1 MLSKNAHSLT
11 STLTDSFYKERGL
24 SALHK
29 IFVRKATVL
38 KYRDRLK
45 KKKKASV
52 GQTWKLSDMCT
63 VFGLTNMHTMFG
75 YMAETIVIIK
85 GNKCLASVTG

>member
-45 KKKKASV
+45 KKKKS
-52 GQTWKLSDMCT
+52 LSW
-63 VFGLTNMHTMFG
+63 TNL
-75 YMAETIVIIK
+75 EIIRHVYSIWI
-85 GNKCLASVTG
+85 NKHAYNVWLHGRDYCNN